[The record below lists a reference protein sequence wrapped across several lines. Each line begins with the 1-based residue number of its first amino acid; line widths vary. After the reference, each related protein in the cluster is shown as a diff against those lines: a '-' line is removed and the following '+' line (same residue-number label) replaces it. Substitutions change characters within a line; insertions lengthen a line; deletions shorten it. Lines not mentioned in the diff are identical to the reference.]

1 MPTTTSSETSSEQS
15 TDGRH
20 RRAQANREAIVEA
33 LVSLYAEGHADP
45 SGADIAER
53 AGVSERSLFRH
64 FDDIDDLCHT
74 AFVVQWKRLADRTQL
89 HTPASAPIHEKVAA
103 VVEQRVGLYLDM
115 MNVMR
120 ITRMHAVRNNTV
132 LRHVQ
137 SSRKEMRSQLEKLF
151 APECEQMTTDGA
163 KTFLLTANA
172 LLSFEHVEQLRLD
185 QGMPTT
191 RINSLLSA
199 SLLAL
204 LAK

>member
-1 MPTTTSSETSSEQS
+1 MSIAETEQVS

-33 LVSLYAEGHADP
+33 LVSLYADGYVDP
-45 SGADIAER
+45 SAAEIAER

-74 AFVVQWKRLADRTQL
+74 AFVVQWKRLADRTRL
-89 HTPASAPIHEKVAA
+89 LVAPTASTDEKIAA

-120 ITRMHAVRNNTV
+120 ITRMHAVRNDTV

-137 SSRKEMRSQLEKLF
+137 SSRKELRKQIERLF
-151 APECEQMTTDGA
+151 ASECEVLPTEKA
-163 KTFLLTANA
+163 KSLLLTINA
-172 LLSFEHVEQLRLD
+172 VLSFEHVEQLRVD
-185 QGMPTT
+185 QGMPTS
-191 RINSLLSA
+191 RIVSSLRAALSSLFGNA
-199 SLLAL
+199 SH
-204 LAK
+204 

>member
-1 MPTTTSSETSSEQS
+1 MSMTATEQVS

-33 LVSLYAEGHADP
+33 LVSLYADGYVDP
-45 SGADIAER
+45 SAAEIAER

-74 AFVVQWKRLADRTQL
+74 AFVVQWKRLADRTRL
-89 HTPASAPIHEKVAA
+89 LVALTASTDEKIAA

-120 ITRMHAVRNNTV
+120 ITRMHAVRNDTV

-137 SSRKEMRSQLEKLF
+137 SSRKELRKQIERLF
-151 APECEQMTTDGA
+151 ASECEVLPTEKA
-163 KTFLLTANA
+163 KSLLLTINA
-172 LLSFEHVEQLRLD
+172 LLSFEHIEQLRVD
-185 QGMPTT
+185 QGMPTS
-191 RINSLLSA
+191 RIVSSLRAALSSLFGNA
-199 SLLAL
+199 SH
-204 LAK
+204 

>member
-1 MPTTTSSETSSEQS
+1 MSIAETEQVS

-33 LVSLYAEGHADP
+33 LVSLYADGYVDP
-45 SGADIAER
+45 SAVEIAER

-74 AFVVQWKRLADRTQL
+74 AFVVQWKRLADRTRL
-89 HTPASAPIHEKVAA
+89 LVAPTASTDEKIAA

-120 ITRMHAVRNNTV
+120 ITRMHAVRNDTV

-137 SSRKEMRSQLEKLF
+137 SSRKELRKQIERLF
-151 APECEQMTTDGA
+151 ASECEVLPTEKA
-163 KTFLLTANA
+163 KSLLLTINA
-172 LLSFEHVEQLRLD
+172 LLSFEHVEQLRVD
-185 QGMPTT
+185 QGMPTS
-191 RINSLLSA
+191 RIVSSLRAALSSLFGNA
-199 SLLAL
+199 SH
-204 LAK
+204 

>member
-1 MPTTTSSETSSEQS
+1 MSIAETEQVS

-33 LVSLYAEGHADP
+33 LVSLYADGHVDP
-45 SGADIAER
+45 SAAEIAER

-74 AFVVQWKRLADRTQL
+74 AFFVQWKRLADRTRL
-89 HTPASAPIHEKVAA
+89 LVALTASTDEKIAA

-120 ITRMHAVRNNTV
+120 ITRMHAVRNDTV

-137 SSRKEMRSQLEKLF
+137 SSRKELRKQIERLF
-151 APECEQMTTDGA
+151 ASECEVLPTEKA
-163 KTFLLTANA
+163 KSLLLTINA
-172 LLSFEHVEQLRLD
+172 LLSFEHVEQLRVD
-185 QGMPTT
+185 QGMPTS
-191 RINSLLSA
+191 RIVSSLRAALSSLFGNA
-199 SLLAL
+199 SH
-204 LAK
+204 

>member
-1 MPTTTSSETSSEQS
+1 
-15 TDGRH
+15 
-20 RRAQANREAIVEA
+20 
-33 LVSLYAEGHADP
+33 
-45 SGADIAER
+45 
-53 AGVSERSLFRH
+53 
-64 FDDIDDLCHT
+64 
-74 AFVVQWKRLADRTQL
+74 
-89 HTPASAPIHEKVAA
+89 
-103 VVEQRVGLYLDM
+103 M

-151 APECEQMTTDGA
+151 APECEQMTPDGA

-204 LAK
+204 LTK

>member
-1 MPTTTSSETSSEQS
+1 MSIAETEQVS

-33 LVSLYAEGHADP
+33 LVSFYADGYVDP
-45 SGADIAER
+45 SAAEIAER

-74 AFVVQWKRLADRTQL
+74 AFVVQWKRLADRTRL
-89 HTPASAPIHEKVAA
+89 LVSTTASTDEKIAA

-120 ITRMHAVRNNTV
+120 ITRMHAVRNDTV

-137 SSRKEMRSQLEKLF
+137 SSRKELRKQVERLF
-151 APECEQMTTDGA
+151 AQECEVLPTEKA
-163 KTFLLTANA
+163 KSLLLTINA
-172 LLSFEHVEQLRLD
+172 LLSFEHVEQLRVD
-185 QGMPTT
+185 QGMPSS
-191 RINSLLSA
+191 RIVSSLRTALS
-199 SLLAL
+199 SLFGDVSL
-204 LAK
+204 

>member
-1 MPTTTSSETSSEQS
+1 MSMTATEQVS

-33 LVSLYAEGHADP
+33 LVSLYADGYVDP
-45 SGADIAER
+45 SAAEIAER

-74 AFVVQWKRLADRTQL
+74 AFVVQWKRLADRTRL
-89 HTPASAPIHEKVAA
+89 LVALTASTDEKIAA

-120 ITRMHAVRNNTV
+120 ITRMHAVRNDTV

-137 SSRKEMRSQLEKLF
+137 SSRKELRKQIERLF
-151 APECEQMTTDGA
+151 ASECEVLPTEKA
-163 KTFLLTANA
+163 KSLLLTINA
-172 LLSFEHVEQLRLD
+172 LLSFEHVEQLRVD
-185 QGMPTT
+185 QGMPTS
-191 RINSLLSA
+191 RIVSSLRAALSSLFGNA
-199 SLLAL
+199 SH
-204 LAK
+204 